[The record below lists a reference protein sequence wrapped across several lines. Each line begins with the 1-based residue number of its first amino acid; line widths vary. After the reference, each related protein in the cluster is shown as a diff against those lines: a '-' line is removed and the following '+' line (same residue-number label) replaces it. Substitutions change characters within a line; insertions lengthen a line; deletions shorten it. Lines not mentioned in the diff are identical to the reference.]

1 MTETAAPRCPW
12 CSAVLERADAA
23 TCPSCGANLLEP
35 TGVSVPG
42 VTAIDAEALARRHS
56 ELRAP
61 SGIVGMLS
69 GDDTGAPSEA
79 ELPALAPPDEA
90 VRREMLRMEL
100 DAQLATLTAEAHA
113 VAAERGVPLEELET
127 GTEGAEGSG
136 DAPGEAADSQDG
148 VRSGGQGGPAGASGA
163 PPAP

>member
-1 MTETAAPRCPW
+1 MTDDAAPRCPW
-12 CSAVLERADAA
+12 CSAVLERADVA
-23 TCPSCGANLLEP
+23 TCPSCGAHLQEP
-35 TGVSVPG
+35 TGVTVPG
-42 VTAIDAEALARRHS
+42 VTAIDSEALARRHS

-69 GDDTGAPSEA
+69 GEGTGVPSEA

-100 DAQLATLTAEAHA
+100 DAKLATLTAEAHA
-113 VAAERGVPLEELET
+113 VAAVRGIPLDELEASA
-127 GTEGAEGSG
+127 GEAQPAEGDEAG
-136 DAPGEAADSQDG
+136 DSETEHDDPAAGPGAPGE
-148 VRSGGQGGPAGASGA
+148 